1 MKRMI
6 DKLLINEILRH
17 APHRNER
24 EAEKIKNKNKS
35 EE

>member
-1 MKRMI
+1 MAEKKEKESI
-6 DKLLINEILRH
+6 AKVKKIY
-17 APHRNER
+17 ER